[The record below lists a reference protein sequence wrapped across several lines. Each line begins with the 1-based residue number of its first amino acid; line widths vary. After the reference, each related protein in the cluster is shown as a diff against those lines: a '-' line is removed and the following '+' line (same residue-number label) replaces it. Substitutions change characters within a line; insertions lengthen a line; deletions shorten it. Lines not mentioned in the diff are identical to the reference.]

1 MRRFLLDT
9 SVVSAFGPGKV
20 AAGTSITRW
29 IKTNADRLFIS
40 AVTVMEIE
48 SGIRQFARTGSTR
61 RLLDLTNWLA
71 TLRVDFRDRILPFEE
86 TVAMTAGRLEAFAIG
101 KGRHP
106 GLSDIVIAA
115 TGDVHGMIIL
125 TRNLRHFEPLE
136 VVCLDPFRQL
146 PQDPDA

>member
-1 MRRFLLDT
+1 LRQFLLDT
-9 SVVSAFGPGKV
+9 SVVSAFGPGKTP
-20 AAGTSITRW
+20 ASPLIAGW
-29 IKTNADRLFIS
+29 IRTHADQLFIS

-61 RLLDLTNWLA
+61 RLSDLTNWLA
-71 TLRVDFRDRILPFEE
+71 VVRVDFRDRILPFEE
-86 TVAMTAGRLEAFAIG
+86 NVAMTAGRLEALALA

-115 TGDVHGMIIL
+115 TGELHGMTIL

-136 VVCLDPFRQL
+136 VSCLDPFREL
-146 PQDPDA
+146 PSGPTA